1 MTIHEYGDRKNPHIL
16 LIHGMWMCHEMML
29 PYVEKMRGEYHI
41 IAPDLTGHGSDMGSF
56 EGAEQD
62 AVQIGKWL
70 ADHDIKSLELMFS
83 ASMGCVVAMYLMAD
97 SPWLNVKCS
106 VLEGAAL
113 TRMKGVE
120 WMFRGMMGGMQRH
133 PEAVAKMYSAADI
146 DSDVMKKL
154 SGSMGRTDKK
164 ALACMVH
171 TCNSFKYEQS
181 MLPAGMQRRLFFEFG
196 SKDSHIVC
204 RKLIQKYYPEATIT
218 VRKGYGHCVYMF
230 KHQEEYSDILKDY
243 MKKSMQ
249 PGRA

>member
-83 ASMGCVVAMYLMAD
+83 ASMGCVVAMYLMTD

-120 WMFRGMMGGMQRH
+120 WMFRGMMGGMQKH
-133 PEAVAKMYSAADI
+133 PETASKMYSAAYI

-154 SGSMGRTDKK
+154 SDSMSRTDRK

-181 MLPAGMQRRLFFEFG
+181 MLPSDMQRRLFFEFG
-196 SKDSHIVC
+196 SRDSHIVC
-204 RKLIQKYYPEATIT
+204 CKLIQKYYPEATIT
-218 VRKGYGHCVYMF
+218 IRKGYGHCVYMF

-243 MKKSMQ
+243 MKKSMLTS
-249 PGRA
+249 RV

>member
-1 MTIHEYGDRKNPHIL
+1 
-16 LIHGMWMCHEMML
+16 MML
-29 PYVEKMRGEYHI
+29 PYVEKMRSEYHI

-83 ASMGCVVAMYLMAD
+83 ASMGCVVAMYLMTD

-120 WMFRGMMGGMQRH
+120 WMFRGMMGGMQKH
-133 PEAVAKMYSAADI
+133 PETASKMYSAAYI
-146 DSDVMKKL
+146 DTDVMKKL
-154 SGSMGRTDKK
+154 SDSMSRTDKK

-181 MLPAGMQRRLFFEFG
+181 MLPADVQRRLFFEFG
-196 SKDSHIVC
+196 SRDSHIVC

-243 MKKSMQ
+243 MRKSM
-249 PGRA
+249 

>member
-29 PYVEKMRGEYHI
+29 PYVEKMRSEYHI

-83 ASMGCVVAMYLMAD
+83 ASMGCVVAMYLMTD

-120 WMFRGMMGGMQRH
+120 WMFRGMMGGMQKH
-133 PEAVAKMYSAADI
+133 PETASKMYSAAYI
-146 DSDVMKKL
+146 DTDVMKKL
-154 SGSMGRTDKK
+154 SDSMSRTDKK

-181 MLPAGMQRRLFFEFG
+181 MLPADVQRRLFLSLAAG
-196 SKDSHIVC
+196 I
-204 RKLIQKYYPEATIT
+204 R
-218 VRKGYGHCVYMF
+218 
-230 KHQEEYSDILKDY
+230 ILCAA
-243 MKKSMQ
+243 S
-249 PGRA
+249 

>member
-1 MTIHEYGDRKNPHIL
+1 
-16 LIHGMWMCHEMML
+16 
-29 PYVEKMRGEYHI
+29 
-41 IAPDLTGHGSDMGSF
+41 
-56 EGAEQD
+56 
-62 AVQIGKWL
+62 
-70 ADHDIKSLELMFS
+70 MFS
-83 ASMGCVVAMYLMAD
+83 ASMGCVVAMYLMTD

-133 PEAVAKMYSAADI
+133 PEAAAKMYSAADI

>member
-1 MTIHEYGDRKNPHIL
+1 MEVIWEVLR
-16 LIHGMWMCHEMML
+16 
-29 PYVEKMRGEYHI
+29 
-41 IAPDLTGHGSDMGSF
+41 
-56 EGAEQD
+56 GAEQD

-83 ASMGCVVAMYLMAD
+83 ASMGCVVAMYLMTD

-120 WMFRGMMGGMQRH
+120 WMFRGMMGGMQKH
-133 PEAVAKMYSAADI
+133 PETASKMYSAAYI
-146 DSDVMKKL
+146 DTDVMKKL
-154 SGSMGRTDKK
+154 SDSMSRTDKK

-181 MLPAGMQRRLFFEFG
+181 MLPADVQRRLFFEFG
-196 SKDSHIVC
+196 SRDSHIVC

-243 MKKSMQ
+243 MRKSM
-249 PGRA
+249 

>member
-1 MTIHEYGDRKNPHIL
+1 
-16 LIHGMWMCHEMML
+16 
-29 PYVEKMRGEYHI
+29 MRSEYHI

-83 ASMGCVVAMYLMAD
+83 ASMGCVVAMYLMTD

-120 WMFRGMMGGMQRH
+120 WMFRGMMGGMQKH
-133 PEAVAKMYSAADI
+133 PETASKMYSAAYI
-146 DSDVMKKL
+146 DTDVMKKL
-154 SGSMGRTDKK
+154 SDSMSRTDKK

-181 MLPAGMQRRLFFEFG
+181 MLPADVQRRLFFEFG
-196 SKDSHIVC
+196 SRDSHIVC

-243 MKKSMQ
+243 MRKSM
-249 PGRA
+249 